1 MKVDERS
8 RALYYYLAN
17 QEAINEGH
25 LGDYVAISNNQVLG
39 YYKNDLEGL
48 KDAKKRGFDI
58 DKVNV
63 SKCFPVGD
71 AEFHMGLIPIGR
83 PL

>member
-8 RALYYYLAN
+8 RALHYYLAN

-39 YYKNDLEGL
+39 YYKSGVEGIVDLIKKGY
-48 KDAKKRGFDI
+48 DAEKF
-58 DKVNV
+58 NV
-63 SKCFPVGD
+63 SKCFPVGGAACD
-71 AEFHMGLIPIGR
+71 MGFIPVVGSR
-83 PL
+83 